1 MSKIKRWMY
10 DHEFTVFVIIVFTIA
25 AIAIATI
32 LSMGDNVSS
41 RSWHYQCYSGGV
53 LVIDQEYP
61 LNGLGH
67 PLDPETH
74 ERVYF
79 KGMDCVVK

>member
-1 MSKIKRWMY
+1 MKKFLEE
-10 DHEFTVFVIIVFTIA
+10 HEFMVFLAIMLAIVAVSIIVVFGA
-25 AIAIATI
+25 R
-32 LSMGDNVSS
+32 DHVSS

-67 PLDPETH
+67 ALDPETH

-79 KGMDCVVK
+79 KGMDCVVTR

>member
-1 MSKIKRWMY
+1 MKEFLEE
-10 DHEFTVFVIIVFTIA
+10 HEFIVFL
-25 AIAIATI
+25 AIMLAIVAVCFI
-32 LSMGDNVSS
+32 VIFGASDHVSTT

-79 KGMDCVVK
+79 KGMDCVVTR